1 MLLGHYAGDDFVY
14 VGHTGGGFTRESL
27 AAMSKRLKRLERK
40 SSPFSTP
47 VRTNEKAHWV
57 RPEVVVEVKFNE
69 WTADNRLRQPIFLG
83 VRDDKN
89 PRDVGREATSLQRVT
104 RRRAG
109 AAASAKTKTKTTKG
123 KTTKTATRTA

>member
-1 MLLGHYAGDDFVY
+1 
-14 VGHTGGGFTRESL
+14 
-27 AAMSKRLKRLERK
+27 

-89 PRDVGREATSLQRVT
+89 ARDVTREASSVQRGTKRRAAT
-104 RRRAG
+104 RRREG
-109 AAASAKTKTKTTKG
+109 AAASVKQPVKTKRASRGEDIALPRGVDVKLSNLEKVWFPG
-123 KTTKTATRTA
+123 RA